1 MSKNNIID
9 KVINK
14 LYTSVSVQ
22 SNEKITMSL
31 LSKLR
36 CAFTLGQGVLIENK
50 TLTTTND
57 PINFFKSWL
66 TEAEDTGVVLPESM
80 SVSTCTPEGKPSS
93 RMVLLK
99 EVDQKGFVFFTNYG
113 SRKAGEL
120 EQNPYAALLFHWN
133 ILQRQVRIEGR
144 IERVSHE
151 ESEAYFH
158 SRGRGSQIG
167 AWASRQS
174 QTLDKRQS
182 LVDAVKYYENKFAG
196 KEIPL
201 PEFWGGYRVIP
212 ESIEFWQGKADR
224 LHDRFV
230 YTQQDGKWVDT
241 RLNP

>member
-1 MSKNNIID
+1 
-9 KVINK
+9 
-14 LYTSVSVQ
+14 
-22 SNEKITMSL
+22 MSL

-50 TLTTTND
+50 ALTTTSD
-57 PINFFKSWL
+57 PIQFFDTWL
-66 TEAEDTGVVLPESM
+66 KEAESTGVVLPESM
-80 SVSTCTPEGKPSS
+80 SVSTCTAEGRPSS

-99 EVDQKGFVFFTNYG
+99 EVDQNGFVFFTNYG

-120 EQNPYAALLFHWN
+120 EENPFAALLFHWN

-144 IERVSHE
+144 IERISHE

-167 AWASRQS
+167 AWASKQS
-174 QTLDKRQS
+174 QVLDERQS
-182 LVDAVKYYENKFAG
+182 LVDSVKFYEEKLTG
-196 KEIPL
+196 KVVPL

-212 ESIEFWQGKADR
+212 EKIEFWQGKADR

-230 YTQQDGKWVDT
+230 YTKQGAEWAIT

>member
-1 MSKNNIID
+1 
-9 KVINK
+9 
-14 LYTSVSVQ
+14 
-22 SNEKITMSL
+22 MSL

-50 TLTTTND
+50 ALTTTND
-57 PINFFKSWL
+57 PIAFFDGWL
-66 TEAEDTGVVLPESM
+66 KEAESTGVVLPESM
-80 SVSTCTPEGKPSS
+80 SVSTCTKEGRPSS

-99 EVDQKGFVFFTNYG
+99 EVDDHGFVFFTNYG

-120 EQNPYAALLFHWN
+120 EQNPFAALLFHWN
-133 ILQRQVRIEGR
+133 ILQRQVRVEGR
-144 IERVSHE
+144 IERISFA

-167 AWASRQS
+167 AWASKQS
-174 QTLDKRQS
+174 QVLDERQT
-182 LVDAVKYYENKFAG
+182 LVDSVKYYEEKFAG
-196 KEIPL
+196 MPIPL

-212 ESIEFWQGKADR
+212 EKIEFWQGKADR

-230 YTQQDGKWVDT
+230 YTQQDSKWVST

>member
-1 MSKNNIID
+1 
-9 KVINK
+9 
-14 LYTSVSVQ
+14 
-22 SNEKITMSL
+22 MSL
-31 LSKLR
+31 LTKLR

-50 TLTTTND
+50 ALTTTND
-57 PINFFKSWL
+57 PIAFFKEWL
-66 TEAEDTGVVLPESM
+66 KEAEKTGIVLPESM
-80 SVSTCTPEGKPSS
+80 SVSTATSEGRPSS

-99 EVDQKGFVFFTNYG
+99 EVDQQGFVFFTNYS

-120 EQNPYAALLFHWN
+120 EQNPFAALLFHWN
-133 ILQRQVRIEGR
+133 MLQRQVRIEGR
-144 IERVSHE
+144 IERVSHQ
-151 ESEAYFH
+151 ESEDYFH

-174 QTLDKRQS
+174 QELNERQT
-182 LVDAVKYYENKFAG
+182 LVDTVKYYEEKFKG
-196 KEIPL
+196 EPVPL

-230 YTQQDGKWVDT
+230 YKNIDGKWAIT

>member
-1 MSKNNIID
+1 
-9 KVINK
+9 
-14 LYTSVSVQ
+14 
-22 SNEKITMSL
+22 MSL

-36 CAFTLGQGVLIENK
+36 CAFTLGQGLLIENK
-50 TLTTTND
+50 ALVATDD
-57 PINFFKSWL
+57 PIAFFDAWL
-66 TEAEDTGVVLPESM
+66 KQAENSGIILPESM
-80 SVSTCTPEGKPSS
+80 SVSTCNSAGRPSS

-120 EQNPYAALLFHWN
+120 EENPFAALLFHWN
-133 ILQRQVRIEGR
+133 MLQRQVRIEGR
-144 IERVSHE
+144 IERISHE

-167 AWASRQS
+167 AWASKQS
-174 QTLDKRQS
+174 DVLENREN
-182 LVDAVKYYENKFAG
+182 LVDSVAYYEKKFEG
-196 KEIPL
+196 KTVPL

-230 YTQQDGKWVDT
+230 YTIADGQWNIT

>member
-1 MSKNNIID
+1 
-9 KVINK
+9 
-14 LYTSVSVQ
+14 
-22 SNEKITMSL
+22 MSL

-50 TLTTTND
+50 ALTTTND
-57 PINFFKSWL
+57 PIQFFDTWL
-66 TEAEDTGVVLPESM
+66 KEAENTGVVLPESM
-80 SVSTCTPEGKPSS
+80 SVSTCTTEGRPSS

-99 EVDQKGFVFFTNYG
+99 EVDQDGFVFFTNYG

-120 EQNPYAALLFHWN
+120 EQNPFAALLFHWN

-167 AWASRQS
+167 AWASKQS
-174 QTLDKRQS
+174 QTLDERQS
-182 LVDAVKYYENKFAG
+182 LVDSVKFYEEKFAG
-196 KEIPL
+196 KAVPL

-212 ESIEFWQGKADR
+212 EKIEFWQGKADR

-230 YTQQDGKWVDT
+230 YTKQGSEWTIT